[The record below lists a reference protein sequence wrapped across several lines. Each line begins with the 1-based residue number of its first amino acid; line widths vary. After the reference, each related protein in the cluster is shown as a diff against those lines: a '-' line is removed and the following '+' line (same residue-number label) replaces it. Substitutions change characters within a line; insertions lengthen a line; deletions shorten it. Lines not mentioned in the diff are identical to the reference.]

1 MKQSLQIKFSQ
12 QLTMTPQL
20 QQAIKLLQL
29 PSLELQNEIQQALE
43 SNPMLEVEDEL
54 EASLVPHSAKNTQ
67 AEAPPYEGGESGQPQ
82 EHENTVEM
90 EGSAME
96 ASDMSWDQDHDWENN
111 YVSSGKNSTDSM
123 PDKEIYERQD
133 FSETSL
139 QEHLMWQLNLTH
151 MSDTDRIIATAII
164 DSFTEV

>member
-43 SNPMLEVEDEL
+43 SNPMLEIEEEL
-54 EASLVPHSAKNTQ
+54 EASLVPHSANSTP
-67 AEAPPYEGGESGQPQ
+67 AESSYEGESGQTQ
-82 EHENTVEM
+82 EHEHSTAE
-90 EGSAME
+90 EGSSIE

-111 YVSSGKNSTDSM
+111 
-123 PDKEIYERQD
+123 
-133 FSETSL
+133 
-139 QEHLMWQLNLTH
+139 
-151 MSDTDRIIATAII
+151 
-164 DSFTEV
+164 

>member
-43 SNPMLEVEDEL
+43 SNPMLEIEEEL
-54 EASLVPHSAKNTQ
+54 EAALVPNADAKDGPPDSYQ
-67 AEAPPYEGGESGQPQ
+67 ESSSYDEAPAAESQ
-82 EHENTVEM
+82 EHGQDM
-90 EGSAME
+90 EGSAIE
-96 ASDMSWDQDHDWENN
+96 SADMSWDQDHDWENN
-111 YVSSGKNSTDSM
+111 YVSSSKNSDST

-133 FSETSL
+133 
-139 QEHLMWQLNLTH
+139 
-151 MSDTDRIIATAII
+151 
-164 DSFTEV
+164 

>member
-43 SNPMLEVEDEL
+43 SNPMLEIEEEL
-54 EASLVPHSAKNTQ
+54 EAALVPYSGAGAQ
-67 AEAPPYEGGESGQPQ
+67 GESQYETQPEQAQ
-82 EHENTVEM
+82 ERAAPEM
-90 EGSAME
+90 EGTDLES
-96 ASDMSWDQDHDWENN
+96 SDMSWDQDHDWENN
-111 YVSSGKNSTDSM
+111 YVSGGKNSSDSM

-133 FSETSL
+133 FTETSL

-151 MSDTDRIIATAII
+151 MSDTDRMIAATII
-164 DSFTEV
+164 DSVCRQP